1 MLAKNIYTFILFFS
15 VIKQR
20 EIDARIGQK
29 RFTYFLFNK
38 HIKS

>member
-1 MLAKNIYTFILFFS
+1 MKNIYTFIIFFS

-29 RFTYFLFNK
+29 CFTSFRFNK
-38 HIKS
+38 HTKL